1 MCAPRAPTGN
11 ASKAARRAPRTS
23 LLAER
28 PKYRL
33 RALFILTVV
42 DQIVDHGRIGERRGV
57 AEIAEFVLGDLA
69 QDAAH
74 DLAGTGLRQVRR
86 ELNKIGRGD
95 RPDLLAHPAAELLAQ
110 GVAR

>member
-69 QDAAH
+69 QEAAH
-74 DLAGTGLRQVRR
+74 DLARACLRQIGRKLD
-86 ELNKIGRGD
+86 EIGRGD
-95 RPDLLAHPAAELLAQ
+95 WADLRAHPLHQFLA
-110 GVAR
+110 